1 MTEIESSQLEA
12 MIRDT
17 RDALLVVKFG
27 APWCRPCEMVQP
39 QFAAYE
45 EECKSHGSSIRCV
58 SVNIDELDDPEL
70 YNIQL
75 IPMFVVWFQGRELK
89 RTNSSVMEDVR
100 KLVQESYD
108 IACRGD

>member
-1 MTEIESSQLEA
+1 MPSLRDGPTPVRCLRRGVQESRIFNQ
-12 MIRDT
+12 
-17 RDALLVVKFG
+17 VF
-27 APWCRPCEMVQP
+27 
-39 QFAAYE
+39 
-45 EECKSHGSSIRCV
+45 

-89 RTNSSVMEDVR
+89 RTSSSVMEDVR